1 MRISD
6 WSSDVCSSDLAA
18 AGATRL
24 RLGARRGPGAVARI
38 AAARDIDRDVG
49 RLAVERLFEADLHIV
64 AQIGAAACLRA
75 AARTGAAH
83 ELAANILEIVDECA
97 EHGVTGLAHAA
108 PDTCTARMNATV
120 ISRCV
125 LWLF

>member
-83 ELAANILEIVDECA
+83 ELPENILENLDEDADIGGTGMAPAALTIGAA
-97 EHGVTGLAHAA
+97 ET
-108 PDTCTARMNATV
+108 R
-120 ISRCV
+120 
-125 LWLF
+125 